1 MIRMKPAL
9 VLASVA
15 AASVIALSADRAVR
29 ADGGPI
35 IIGMDMAFSGWFQP
49 IDDSTEKGIELAV
62 DDINAAGGVLGR
74 KLKTERY
81 DMKSQPPLGADGAID
96 LISRGA
102 SVILV
107 PSDFDFGGP
116 GAFVAQSKGVVTFA
130 GASDPKFGVSGIGNM
145 AFSVSTPS
153 RVQGAMDAEWA
164 YDKKGYKTAYVLL
177 DNTINVTKSAC
188 AEFTKRWK
196 TIAGDASL
204 LGQDTFLNS
213 DPSIA
218 AQITRLLALPKKPD
232 VVYLCSY
239 VPGGASAIRQLRAA
253 GVNEPILS
261 AEPLDGDYW
270 LGMVPDLSNF
280 YVTSMGAFFGGDPDK
295 AIAGFFERFAKKYG
309 KPADVSYGI
318 RGYSEVEAFARAV
331 TRAKSTEGSKV
342 VAELEKFNNEPLTIG
357 PTTFTPK
364 VHMGGAARPM
374 TFLEVSNGKYHVV
387 DKYAIKVQPDI
398 QY

>member
-1 MIRMKPAL
+1 MIRMKSAL
-9 VLASVA
+9 LPMLMGMA
-15 AASVIALSADRAVR
+15 VIAFGAGVSVQADNE
-29 ADGGPI
+29 PI
-35 IIGMDMAFSGWFQP
+35 IVGMDMAFSGWFQP
-49 IDDSTEKGIELAV
+49 VDDSTEKGIELAV

-74 KLKTERY
+74 KLKIEHF
-81 DMKSQPPLGADGAID
+81 DMKSEPPLGADGAID

-102 SVILV
+102 SLILV

-153 RVQGAMDAEWA
+153 RVQGAMNAEWGH
-164 YDKKGYKTAYVLL
+164 DRKGFKTAYVLL

-188 AEFTKRWK
+188 AEFTERWK
-196 TIAGDASL
+196 KIAGANSI
-204 LGQDTFLNS
+204 LGSDTFLNP

-218 AQITRLLALPKKPD
+218 PQITRILALPQKPD

-253 GVNEPILS
+253 GITQPILS

-270 LGMVPDLSNF
+270 LGMTPDLSNF
-280 YVTSMGAFFGGDPDK
+280 FVSSMGAFFGGDPDK
-295 AIAGFFERFAKKYG
+295 TVAGFFERYAKKYG
-309 KPADVSYGI
+309 KPADVSYGV

-331 TRAKSTEGSKV
+331 ERAKSTEGTKV
-342 VAELEKFNNEPLTIG
+342 AAELEKFNNEPLTIG

-364 VHMGGAARPM
+364 IHMGGAARPM
-374 TFLEVSNGKYHVV
+374 AILEVADGKYRVV
-387 DKYAIKVQPDI
+387 ERYAIKEQPDI

>member
-1 MIRMKPAL
+1 MRKAHAAL
-9 VLASVA
+9 FLSGMA
-15 AASVIALSADRAVR
+15 AAAFVAGSTTWSVQAAD
-29 ADGGPI
+29 PI
-35 IIGMDMAFSGWFQP
+35 VIGMDMPFSGWFQP
-49 IDDSTEKGIELAV
+49 IDDSTMKGIELAV

-74 KLKTERY
+74 QLKIEKY
-81 DMKSQPPLGADGAID
+81 DMKSEPPLGADGAID

-102 SVILV
+102 KLVLV

-116 GAFVAQSKGVVTFA
+116 GAFVAQSKGVVVFA
-130 GASDPKFGVSGIGNM
+130 GASDPKFGLTGVGNM

-164 YDKKGYKTAYVLL
+164 HDRKGYKTAYVLL

-188 AEFTKRWK
+188 AEFAERWK
-196 TIAGDASL
+196 KIAGPDSL
-204 LGQDTFLNS
+204 LGQDTFLNP

-218 AQITRLLALPKKPD
+218 AQITRILALQKKPG
-232 VVYLCSY
+232 VIYLCSY

-270 LGMVPDLSNF
+270 LGMTPNLSDFVVNS
-280 YVTSMGAFFGGDPDK
+280 YGAFFGGDPDK
-295 AIAGFFERFAKKYG
+295 QTAGFFERFAKKYG
-309 KPADVSYGI
+309 KPADVSYGV
-318 RGYSEVEAFARAV
+318 RGYSEVEAFARAAE
-331 TRAKSTEGSKV
+331 RAKSTDGPAV
-342 VAELEKFNNEPLTIG
+342 AAELEKFKNEPLAIG
-357 PTTFTPK
+357 PTTFSST

-374 TFLEVSNGKYHVV
+374 AFLEVTDGKYHFVER
-387 DKYAIKVQPDI
+387 YAIKTQPDI

>member
-1 MIRMKPAL
+1 MIRMKSAL
-9 VLASVA
+9 VPMLMGMA
-15 AASVIALSADRAVR
+15 VIAFGSGVSVQADN
-29 ADGGPI
+29 DPI
-35 IIGMDMAFSGWFQP
+35 IVGMDMAFSGWFQP
-49 IDDSTEKGIELAV
+49 VDDSTEKGIELAV

-74 KLKTERY
+74 KLKIEHF
-81 DMKSQPPLGADGAID
+81 DMKSEPPLGADGAID

-102 SVILV
+102 SLILV

-153 RVQGAMDAEWA
+153 RVQGAMNAEWGH
-164 YDKKGYKTAYVLL
+164 DRKGFKTAYVLL

-188 AEFTKRWK
+188 AEFTERWK
-196 TIAGDASL
+196 KIAGASSI
-204 LGQDTFLNS
+204 LGSDTFLNP

-218 AQITRLLALPKKPD
+218 PQITRILALPQKPD

-253 GVNEPILS
+253 GITQPILS

-270 LGMVPDLSNF
+270 LGMTPDLSKF
-280 YVTSMGAFFGGDPDK
+280 FVSSMGAFFGGDPDK
-295 AIAGFFERFAKKYG
+295 TVAGFFERYAKKYG
-309 KPADVSYGI
+309 KPADVSYGV

-331 TRAKSTEGSKV
+331 ERAKSTEGTKV
-342 VAELEKFNNEPLTIG
+342 AAELEKFNNEPLTIG

-364 VHMGGAARPM
+364 IHMGGAARPM
-374 TFLEVSNGKYHVV
+374 AILEVADGKYRVV
-387 DKYAIKVQPDI
+387 ERYAIKEQPDI